1 MYILLVLLVGL
12 PSLALIRV
20 SKRGYMNLSGIFL
33 IAWMVCLGFASLSL
47 FGMQELADEVK
58 IIGLLVMPIFAIN
71 ALLFPIDKKAALNNE
86 GNTIERSYA
95 NNRLLIAAT
104 LIVYIVS
111 FKYLRIAVTNIVSGN
126 LYWLRAASY
135 ESSTAYMTTSM
146 LSIYQNMIRPLLIT
160 MIILTVIDYSR
171 GLGKPLTLILSL
183 INIILYSLLFAGRY
197 MIFESLIILFAGFYT
212 KQISGIIRFI
222 KNHKKLFWI
231 GLLGIVSIIYITDAR
246 SHNSIIRSI
255 YTYSCGSFGFLTTL
269 INRNIGLDLHLNGR
283 ALFGF
288 IYNTM
293 WLFAS
298 LVGLVPSRGSASYQ
312 ITQLTGTTMSIGT
325 GMSYNS
331 LATFLHPLMADFGKW
346 GCLLGVFIFG
356 FLVNWIE
363 KKRYRSNNTFWTAIY
378 IEMVYVMINCV
389 LQYSLLNGSYAFLIF
404 YLFIFT
410 NKFRFGHRL

>member
-1 MYILLVLLVGL
+1 MYFGIVFLIGFF
-12 PSLALIRV
+12 SLALIKI
-20 SKRGYMNLSGIFL
+20 SKRGIVNLSGVFVL
-33 IAWMVCLGFASLSL
+33 VWMICLGFASMSL

-58 IIGLLVMPIFAIN
+58 IIGLLVMPIFSIN
-71 ALLFPIDKKAALNNE
+71 ALLFPIDKKTAVRNDE
-86 GNTIERSYA
+86 YTSRMSYA

-111 FKYLRIAVTNIVSGN
+111 FRYLRIAVANILNGN

-135 ESSTAYMTTSM
+135 ESSTGYMTTSM
-146 LSIYQNMIRPLLIT
+146 LTVYQSMIRPLLIT

-171 GLGKPLTLILSL
+171 GVGKPLTLILSL
-183 INIILYSLLFAGRY
+183 INIILYSLLFVGRY

-231 GLLGIVSIIYITDAR
+231 GVAGFILIVNITNLR

-255 YTYSCGSFGFLTTL
+255 YVYFCGSFGFLTTL

-346 GCLLGVFIFG
+346 GCLLGVFIFA

-389 LQYSLLNGSYAFLIF
+389 LQYSFLNASYAFLIF

-410 NKFRFGHRL
+410 NKFRFKH